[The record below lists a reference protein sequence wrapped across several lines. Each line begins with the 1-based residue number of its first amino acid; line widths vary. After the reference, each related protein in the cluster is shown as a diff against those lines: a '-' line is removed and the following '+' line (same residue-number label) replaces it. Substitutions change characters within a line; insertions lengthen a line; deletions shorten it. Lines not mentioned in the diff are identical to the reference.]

1 MKPVLTHAMLVALA
15 FGLAAPLTAQTT
27 VTEPSSGV
35 AFPATLSVPGG
46 DSHSLMGTGLRTRTI
61 LRVKVYAFGLY
72 VDPTAAR
79 EAMAS
84 FAGRDARAL
93 QRDESF
99 YGALLRLSFPMSL
112 RLVMTRD
119 VEGEDMAEAFD
130 DQLRPRVIQ
139 AAARN
144 MPGGEAAL
152 DTFRGFFSVGEMTR
166 DTELLFT
173 CTPDGTLSSSVK
185 GVANPQ
191 LSSPALCWAL
201 FDVYLGAR
209 PISADGKRSIVARFP
224 DLLARR

>member
-1 MKPVLTHAMLVALA
+1 MKPLLTRTLWGALA
-15 FGLAAPLTAQTT
+15 LGCAVPLAAQT

-35 AFPATLSVPGG
+35 AFPTTLTAPGG
-46 DSHSLMGTGLRTRTI
+46 GHHTLVGTGLRTRTI

-72 VDPTAAR
+72 VDASGAR
-79 EAMAS
+79 EALGS

-99 YGALLRLSFPMSL
+99 YGALLRLPFPMTL

-139 AAARN
+139 AASRN

-152 DTFRGFFSVGEMTR
+152 DTFRGYFSVGEMTK
-166 DTELLFT
+166 DSEALFT

-185 GVANPQ
+185 GVPNPPV
-191 LSSPALCWAL
+191 SSQALCWAL
-201 FDVYLGAR
+201 FDVYLGSS
-209 PISADGKRSIVARFP
+209 PISSDGKRSLVAGFP
-224 DLLARR
+224 DLLAMR

>member
-1 MKPVLTHAMLVALA
+1 MKPVLTHAMLVALV
-15 FGLAAPLTAQTT
+15 FGCAASLSAQT
-27 VTEPSSGV
+27 VMEPSSGV
-35 AFPATLSVPGG
+35 AFPATLSVPGDG
-46 DSHSLMGTGLRTRTI
+46 SHTLMGTGIRTRTI

-72 VDPTAAR
+72 VDPEAAR
-79 EAMAS
+79 EALVS

-99 YGALLRLSFPMSL
+99 YGALLELSFPMTL

-152 DTFRGFFSVGEMTR
+152 DTFRGYFSVGEMTK

-173 CTPDGTLSSSVK
+173 CTPDGTLSSWVK
-185 GVANPQ
+185 GTPNPQ

-201 FDVYLGAR
+201 FDVYLGPR
-209 PISADGKRSIVARFP
+209 PISADGKRSLVAGFP
-224 DLLARR
+224 DLLAMR